1 MENVMGTK
9 EYEWVENNPKT
20 VIACKLICR
29 LMDDITTREDERK
42 RGHCASSVECYMK
55 EHGVSEMEAIAE
67 IQKMCAN
74 AWKDMNEECMKPTAV
89 PRVLL
94 KYYVNLARV
103 IDFVYKY
110 MDSYILLKS
119 QRGRLLIVPWA
130 TAHVNTNYFFSAVGS
145 QRE

>member
-1 MENVMGTK
+1 
-9 EYEWVENNPKT
+9 
-20 VIACKLICR
+20 
-29 LMDDITTREDERK
+29 
-42 RGHCASSVECYMK
+42 MK

-67 IQKMCAN
+67 IQRMCAN

-110 MDSYILLKS
+110 MDSYTYCSSLKEDVYS
-119 QRGRLLIVPWA
+119 LFLGPLPM
-130 TAHVNTNYFFSAVGS
+130 
-145 QRE
+145 